1 MKKIPFLLCTALL
14 LTGCGTQPSQPETSE
29 TKSETTVTTTEA
41 EPETTMTEIPET
53 ATDTTK
59 SALPEDVQI
68 VYAAETTDYRHITY
82 AYPVFADNDA
92 VNASVKSYTE
102 KLICEQIEGAWSP
115 EEEIPAAEIQFD
127 LPECPA
133 WDEDAKLS
141 IEMDVTVTRKDDEYI
156 SLFYEGLFNVKGTAH
171 PTHIAEGLIL
181 DAKTGEV
188 LHLNDLYTVNADLAE
203 FVSEYY
209 HKYGAEQHAEKLG
222 ISAEE
227 VPAEMFAETP
237 ELMLEWL
244 LHYEEPYTT
253 TTVFMYPDAL
263 AFSFPVGHAMGDHSE
278 IRIPYAELETFS
290 STDISADVNADDF
303 LGVWEC
309 GDHMM
314 LTITQTNDGYFA
326 FLLQMESTQVYEE
339 WEYPLY
345 YEIGRLICDGDGVRY
360 AVDETKWDTQM
371 IQERHPDQSAEFSMT
386 ADGILWN
393 DRTEHRGDGM
403 VFTFVQ
409 DGLI

>member
-1 MKKIPFLLCTALL
+1 MKKITFLLCAALL
-14 LTGCGTQPSQPETSE
+14 LTGCGIQPSQPEVSE
-29 TKSETTVTTTEA
+29 TETEA
-41 EPETTMTEIPET
+41 
-53 ATDTTK
+53 TK
-59 SALPEDVQI
+59 SVIPDGVNI

-115 EEEIPAAEIQFD
+115 EEAIPEAVIQFD

-133 WDEDAKLS
+133 QDEDTMLS
-141 IEMDVTVTRKDDEYI
+141 IDMDVTVTRKDEQYI
-156 SLFYEGLFNVKGTAH
+156 SLFYEGIFNVKGTAH

-181 DAKTGEV
+181 DAETGEV
-188 LHLNDLYTVNADLAE
+188 LHLSELYKVDKA
-203 FVSEYY
+203 FVRIICEALTEQGSEY
-209 HKYGAEQHAEKLG
+209 
-222 ISAEE
+222 
-227 VPAEMFAETP
+227 FAENFGMDADDQYTHTMDWVADK
-237 ELMLEWL
+237 LA
-244 LHYEEPYTT
+244 YYDEPYTT
-253 TTVFMYPDAL
+253 TTVYLTADGL
-263 AFSFPVGHAMGDHSE
+263 GFSFPVSHAVGDHAE
-278 IRIPYAELETFS
+278 IVIPYEELETFRKADAPDEVPTEQD
-290 STDISADVNADDF
+290 TDISADVNADDF
-303 LGVWEC
+303 LGLWEC

-314 LTITQTNDGYFA
+314 LTVAEAENGYFA
-326 FLLQMESTQVYEE
+326 YLICSESTQVYEE
-339 WEYPLY
+339 WEYPLH
-345 YEIGRLICDGDGVRY
+345 YESGRLICDGDGIRY